1 MKRAKEK
8 QKQERAGEKVT
19 GVKKKKNITRHM
31 TADERLTEELRKRRS
46 ERDA

>member
-19 GVKKKKNITRHM
+19 GVKKKKKHNATYDSR
-31 TADERLTEELRKRRS
+31 
-46 ERDA
+46 